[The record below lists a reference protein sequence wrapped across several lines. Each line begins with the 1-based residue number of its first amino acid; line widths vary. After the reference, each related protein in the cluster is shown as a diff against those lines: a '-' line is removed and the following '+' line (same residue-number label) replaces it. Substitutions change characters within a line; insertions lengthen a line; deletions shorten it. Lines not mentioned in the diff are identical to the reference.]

1 MITASGFSS
10 SSGGSAP
17 YSHPVYTGITLSGAN
32 VLSSISVNSDGTL
45 VTASRALTAVNI
57 GAVAMSTKVEGAG
70 LLGGG
75 GTLVLNRTITHNIAN
90 GAYHLPAGGVSS
102 QLLMRSSTLG
112 SGSWTSNIQTNGTAS
127 FASITASVGFTS
139 STGNIA
145 VGGSITSSQTVKAM
159 DFEASKEY
167 RFAGVGSIKV
177 NQAHGTALD
186 LQDFSSL
193 KIGFHNDYG
202 TSSNTFLQGDQN
214 TARGN
219 VIHI

>member
-10 SSGGSAP
+10 SSGG
-17 YSHPVYTGITLSGAN
+17 GSGMSDYNGASLLAAN
-32 VLSSISVNSDGTL
+32 VISKINIASGVMT
-45 VTASRALTAVNI
+45 TASRALTPSNI
-57 GAVAMSTKVEGAG
+57 GAVATSRKVTGIG

-75 GTLVLNRTITHNIAN
+75 GNLTTDRTITHIIDN
-90 GAYHLPAGGVSS
+90 GAYHLPANGNLG
-102 QLLMRSSTLG
+102 QLIMRSGTAG

-127 FASITASVGFTS
+127 FTSITASAGFTS

-167 RFAGVGSIKV
+167 RFSGVGSIKV

-193 KIGFHNDYG
+193 KIGHNNNYG
-202 TSSNTFLQGDQN
+202 TSSNTFLQGQKN
-214 TARGN
+214 LANGN
-219 VIHI
+219 AIHI

>member
-1 MITASGFSS
+1 MS
-10 SSGGSAP
+10 
-17 YSHPVYTGITLSGAN
+17 
-32 VLSSISVNSDGTL
+32 
-45 VTASRALTAVNI
+45 TASRALTAADI
-57 GAVAMSTKVEGAG
+57 SAAKSSTTVTGTG

-75 GTLVLNRTITHNIAN
+75 GSLTTNRTITHNIAN
-90 GAYHLPAGGVSS
+90 GAYHLPANGSAG
-102 QLLMRSSTLG
+102 QLITYASPG
-112 SGSWTSNIQTNGTAS
+112 SGSWTSNIQTTGTAS
-127 FASITASVGFTS
+127 FASITASAGFTS

-167 RFAGVGSIKV
+167 RFSGVGSIKV

-202 TSSNTFLQGDQN
+202 TSSNTFLQGKGN
-214 TARGN
+214 TARGEY
-219 VIHI
+219 IHI